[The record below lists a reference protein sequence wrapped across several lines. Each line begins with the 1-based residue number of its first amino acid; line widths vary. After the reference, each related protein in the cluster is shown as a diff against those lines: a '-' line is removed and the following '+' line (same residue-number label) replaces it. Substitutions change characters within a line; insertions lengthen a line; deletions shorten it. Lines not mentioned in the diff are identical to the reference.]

1 MSDRASLEREEINL
15 TNAIRAVK
23 RAIEVRE
30 QNGEST
36 ADLRD
41 TLKNFEGQLLAVEQQ
56 LKTFANQ
63 SPTESAGDVVSQGQ
77 RARDQGALPITPPGE
92 STNIGSLPSSP
103 GVTNAD
109 RFPAE
114 PPGDTGTDAPVRLG
128 KTSQSLPP
136 STAAPGPASQSI
148 DPRNQDDALWPTEQV
163 GVAQPGDDAAA
174 TGGNDVRARLNS
186 LFGGEAGRTIPRGNA
201 LDAYANYT
209 YNISLYLMSD
219 ADFQLM
225 LNKKVLPKGWQLLIQ
240 SAGAPAPGGRLR
252 PADIQETQQAAD
264 GNSAALPQPEL
275 GRNEF
280 FELDYYI
287 DDLVIEHYTPNR
299 GTGSPHAATSMSF
312 KIFEPNGLS
321 FLPNLYKA
329 VQQYVSQTGGGSV
342 GQNQVYSSQNF
353 LMVIRFYGYDEQ
365 GNLVTIND
373 SQGQITSTSGEVIQE
388 ASTATIEKYIPFQFT
403 EIKFRVQNKITEYDC
418 HCVAVPNV
426 VTTGQARGT
435 IPYNIEL
442 SAQTVADVLT
452 GPVNFV
458 SGSRGAGANGQ
469 ITDTGDET
477 SRLLSRAPNT
487 GAPLPGSPGTGY
499 NPRRAQLQTNRG
511 PTAATSPP
519 NTVNSPGSVGGASPI
534 NSSSPPTA
542 DAASR
547 AASLTISQ
555 GLQEA
560 LNKFQ
565 AEIAGER
572 KYQEYPDIYEI
583 VIADEVIANAKVVP
597 PDYFNPRQSAMIR
610 AQTAKQT
617 KDGDTQS
624 VNTNTKTI
632 KAMAGRSIVQFIDEV
647 LRQSTYV
654 LNQQKDYIDRQTEDL
669 KDNSNSDRQILAW
682 YRIGLEAE
690 PTGFYDRIRNDKQ
703 YRLRYTIAPYQVN
716 QIKSD
721 YFPRAEF
728 LGVHKVYNY
737 WFTGENTQVLNF
749 EQSFNNLFY
758 IVQNAPGLPK
768 TTSNYLEAD
777 RYYYSPLNPENSQ
790 GQENMRVYDGAA
802 SAASWLYS
810 PGDQASVKLDIVGD
824 PAWIWQG
831 ELWSGFPKDLKTN
844 YDAFLKDGTINPNG
858 KEIMFEVVFNQP
870 VDYDLQTGLMD
881 PGQFNY
887 GTNTAARQAGLYGET
902 QAGKARERYLYRA
915 RTCKSFFRQGRFV
928 QELIGDIVT
937 FTLEDAQPNQNSQQ
951 NASNEQALR
960 REQAVIDQT
969 QGRPP
974 IRPSTVPGRTY
985 TPPGGTGRGSLANR
999 GVRREIPPATDSLP
1013 LDDFFP
1019 APSTGQPSLV
1029 PQSPPAEPTSDSQP
1043 VGRVNSRLRDAIT
1056 TTPDVNT
1063 NDPQLSIREP

>member
-1 MSDRASLEREEINL
+1 
-15 TNAIRAVK
+15 
-23 RAIEVRE
+23 
-30 QNGEST
+30 
-36 ADLRD
+36 
-41 TLKNFEGQLLAVEQQ
+41 
-56 LKTFANQ
+56 
-63 SPTESAGDVVSQGQ
+63 
-77 RARDQGALPITPPGE
+77 
-92 STNIGSLPSSP
+92 
-103 GVTNAD
+103 
-109 RFPAE
+109 
-114 PPGDTGTDAPVRLG
+114 
-128 KTSQSLPP
+128 
-136 STAAPGPASQSI
+136 
-148 DPRNQDDALWPTEQV
+148 
-163 GVAQPGDDAAA
+163 
-174 TGGNDVRARLNS
+174 
-186 LFGGEAGRTIPRGNA
+186 
-201 LDAYANYT
+201 
-209 YNISLYLMSD
+209 
-219 ADFQLM
+219 
-225 LNKKVLPKGWQLLIQ
+225 
-240 SAGAPAPGGRLR
+240 
-252 PADIQETQQAAD
+252 
-264 GNSAALPQPEL
+264 
-275 GRNEF
+275 
-280 FELDYYI
+280 
-287 DDLVIEHYTPNR
+287 
-299 GTGSPHAATSMSF
+299 
-312 KIFEPNGLS
+312 
-321 FLPNLYKA
+321 
-329 VQQYVSQTGGGSV
+329 
-342 GQNQVYSSQNF
+342 
-353 LMVIRFYGYDEQ
+353 
-365 GNLVTIND
+365 
-373 SQGQITSTSGEVIQE
+373 
-388 ASTATIEKYIPFQFT
+388 
-403 EIKFRVQNKITEYDC
+403 
-418 HCVAVPNV
+418 
-426 VTTGQARGT
+426 
-435 IPYNIEL
+435 
-442 SAQTVADVLT
+442 
-452 GPVNFV
+452 
-458 SGSRGAGANGQ
+458 
-469 ITDTGDET
+469 
-477 SRLLSRAPNT
+477 
-487 GAPLPGSPGTGY
+487 
-499 NPRRAQLQTNRG
+499 
-511 PTAATSPP
+511 
-519 NTVNSPGSVGGASPI
+519 VGGASPI

-632 KAMAGRSIVQFIDEV
+632 KAWAGKSIVQFIDEV

>member
-1 MSDRASLEREEINL
+1 MSDRAFLEQEL
-15 TNAIRAVK
+15 AVLRQALAGVR
-23 RAIEVRE
+23 RAIDIQE

-36 ADLRD
+36 ADLRA
-41 TLKNFEGQLLAVEQQ
+41 TESRYVSQIASVQQQLAV
-56 LKTFANQ
+56 AVNQ
-63 SPTESAGDVVSQGQ
+63 PPPAGAGDIVSQGQ
-77 RARDQGALPITPPGE
+77 RARDEGAQTVTPPPGAGDQ
-92 STNIGSLPSSP
+92 TDTTDT

-109 RFPAE
+109 RFPVPA
-114 PPGDTGTDAPVRLG
+114 PGDSGTNDPVLPGRI
-128 KTSQSLPP
+128 SQSLPP
-136 STAAPGPASQSI
+136 ITANPGAAQQTVQGENSPNQAI
-148 DPRNQDDALWPTEQV
+148 DPRNQDDALWPTQQG

-174 TGGNDVRARLNS
+174 TGGNDVRTRLNS
-186 LFGGEAGRTIPRGNA
+186 LFGGEAGRTLPQGNA
-201 LDAYANYT
+201 LDAYASYT
-209 YNISLYLMSD
+209 YSISLYLMSD
-219 ADFQLM
+219 ADYQLM
-225 LNKKVLPKGWQLLIQ
+225 LNQKILPKGWQLLIQ
-240 SAGAPAPGGRLR
+240 SAGAPASGGRLR
-252 PADIQETQQAAD
+252 PVDIQETQQAAD
-264 GNSAALPQPEL
+264 GNSAALPQPQL

-287 DDLVIEHYTPNR
+287 DDLVIEHFTPNR
-299 GTGSPHAATSMSF
+299 GVGSPHAVTNMSF

-321 FLPNLYKA
+321 FLPNLYAA
-329 VQQYVSQTGGGSV
+329 VQQYVKQTGGGSV

-353 LMVIRFYGYDEQ
+353 LMVIRFYGYDAQ
-365 GNLVTIND
+365 GNLVTVSNSRD
-373 SQGQITSTSGEVIQE
+373 QITSTSGQIIQE
-388 ASTATIEKYIPFQFT
+388 TSTATIEKYIPFQFT

-418 HCVAVPNV
+418 RCVAVPNV
-426 VTTGQARGT
+426 VNTGQARGT

-452 GPVNFV
+452 GPINFV
-458 SGSRGAGANGQ
+458 GGSRGSGAGGQ
-469 ITDTGDET
+469 VTNTGDET
-477 SRLLSRAPNT
+477 SRLLARAP
-487 GAPLPGSPGTGY
+487 GPARERSPGAGY

-511 PTAATSPP
+511 QTAPTSPP
-519 NTVNSPGSVGGASPI
+519 NTTSTPGTVGSVSTVNSSA
-534 NSSSPPTA
+534 PPTA

-565 AEIAGER
+565 AEVAAEG

-583 VIADEVIANAKVVP
+583 VIAEEILAKAKVIP

-617 KDGDTQS
+617 KDGATQS
-624 VNTNTKTI
+624 VDTNTKTI
-632 KAMAGRSIVQFIDEV
+632 KAMAGKSIVQFIDEV

-654 LNQQKDYIDRQTEDL
+654 LEQQKYYIDRQSGNL
-669 KDNSNSDRQILAW
+669 VDNSNPSQILAW

-703 YRLRYTIAPYQVN
+703 YRLRYTVAPYQVN

-737 WFTGENTQVLNF
+737 WFTGENTQILNF

-758 IVQNAPGLPK
+758 IVQNAPGAPK

-810 PGDQASVKLDIVGD
+810 PGDQASIKLDIVGD

-831 ELWSGFPKDLKTN
+831 ELWSGFPKDLQTN

-858 KEIMFEVVFNQP
+858 REIMFEVVFNQP

-881 PGQFNY
+881 AGQFNF
-887 GTNTAARQAGLYGET
+887 GTNTAARQAGVYGGT
-902 QAGKARERYLYRA
+902 QPGKPRERYLYRA
-915 RTCKSFFRQGRFV
+915 RTCKSSFRQGRFV

-937 FTLEDAQPNQNSQQ
+937 FTLEEPRTSQQ
-951 NASNEQALR
+951 EKNQDEAFR
-960 REQAVIDQT
+960 REQAVQNQT

-974 IRPSTVPGRTY
+974 VRPAMTGRSY
-985 TPPGGTGRGSLANR
+985 TPPGGNGRGSLANR
-999 GVRREIPPATDSLP
+999 GVRRDIPPATGTLS

-1019 APSTGQPSLV
+1019 TPSSGQPSLV
-1029 PQSPPAEPTSDSQP
+1029 PQQPPTAPTSSTQP
-1043 VGRVNSRLRDAIT
+1043 VGTVNDT
-1056 TTPDVNT
+1056 TTATPAANT
-1063 NDPQLSIREP
+1063 NSAQLGVWEP